1 MRALI
6 VEDNRDVA
14 GDVRKGLEE
23 ESCAVDRACG
33 GAAVLRSSGVTARD
47 DIAADSGLD
56 GILRTTK

>member
-14 GDVRKGLEE
+14 DYVREGLEE
-23 ESCAVDRACG
+23 EGCAVDRACG
-33 GAAVLRSSGVTARD
+33 GAAVLRSAGVTACD
-47 DIAADSGLD
+47 NIAAGSGLG